1 MTTIEGLIW
10 EERGTPINKRPEY
23 PVKRL
28 RGITTIGNKKVYYW
42 VTWYGL
48 TQIIGRQ
55 EGNKDI
61 VDCVEEVRPEA
72 SWIIP
77 HKTANPTIGEI
88 EARKRFAEGKVN

>member
-1 MTTIEGLIW
+1 MRTIDGLVW
-10 EERGTPINKRPEY
+10 EEQGTPINKRPEY

-28 RGITTIGNKKVYYW
+28 RGITIKGKKKEYGW

-55 EGNKDI
+55 VENKDI
-61 VDCVEEVRPEA
+61 VDCIEEVRPEA

-77 HKTANPTIGEI
+77 HRTANPTIGEI